1 MRVEGLLNNEQLH
14 RLRELVHSSTRHANA
29 NSGLLTHTT
38 PLRPDVSPAF
48 SELDRAIRPLLTD
61 FGFLLFGEN
70 LNWFIKEMWMNLST
84 RGGHQSIHSH
94 ANSFVSGIV
103 YLSEVEDTSR
113 TVFHRD
119 MGGRD
124 FDFSNGH
131 EHSET
136 TPYNAD
142 RWVANDVQCGD
153 MVLYPSYLLHAVPP
167 NQGEERMT
175 LAFNA
180 LPDRLKSWDYEV
192 RFSSPGAEGSL
203 TE

>member
-1 MRVEGLLNNEQLH
+1 MRVEGLLGQAQIHTLQG
-14 RLRELVHSSTRHANA
+14 LVRSSSRHTNA
-29 NSGLLTHTT
+29 NSDLLTHTT
-38 PLRPDVSPAF
+38 PLQPGASPAF
-48 SELDRAIRPLLTD
+48 SELSDTISPFLTD

-70 LNWFIKEMWMNLST
+70 LNWFIKEMWMNLSS

-131 EHSET
+131 EQSET

-192 RFSSPGAEGSL
+192 RFSSPG
-203 TE
+203 TENPVTE